1 MSVQKRQSNYIE
13 RKDGYFYYVRRVPQ
27 RVLKHYRMDR
37 IRASLHTRH
46 PEIARRRAQKI
57 SYELEREWEVL
68 TFSALG
74 NWANKFRQD
83 YSPAITTA
91 LANPTEQA
99 SNSPLLTEAAEYYL
113 NQKGTNRPEEFY
125 GSVRRAVRYL
135 EESVGIHPINAYN
148 RELANAFRDYL
159 IQERGLSTASAKRIL
174 TTIKAIVTFT
184 AREKDL
190 PIVSAFSA
198 IHFADPNKG
207 SIVRKPIP
215 APNIKRVQAECLS
228 IADDPR
234 LTIALI
240 SDTGLRLAEA
250 LGLQSSDVILNDNP
264 HIIIQPHPWRRLK
277 TIESERI
284 VPLVGASLIAA
295 RILKSRCNDSSS
307 PLIPKFCDGQSTKA
321 NSASGALNKWL
332 KPRVP
337 EGCVVHSFRHS
348 LRDRLRNVE
357 CPTEL
362 IDELGGWAKTSVGQH
377 YGEGHSIELKSQW
390 MLKIC
395 ED

>member
-1 MSVQKRQSNYIE
+1 LVQKRQSKYIE
-13 RKDGYFYYVRRVPQ
+13 SKHGYFYYCRRVPK
-27 RVLKHYRMDR
+27 RVLQHYRLDR
-37 IRASLHTRH
+37 IRTSLHTRH

-57 SYELEREWEVL
+57 SFELEREWEVL

-83 YSPAITTA
+83 YSPALTTA
-91 LANPTEQA
+91 LVSPSESI

-113 NQKGTNRPEEFY
+113 SQKGTNRPEEFY
-125 GSVRRAVRYL
+125 GSVRRAVRYI

-159 IQERGLSTASAKRIL
+159 IQDRGLSTASAKRIL

-190 PIVSAFSA
+190 PTVSAFSA
-198 IHFADPNKG
+198 IHFAEPNKG
-207 SIVRKPIP
+207 SILRKPIP
-215 APNIKRVQAECLS
+215 VTHIRKVQAECLA

-250 LGLQSSDVILNDNP
+250 LGLQASDVVLTDNP
-264 HIIIQPHPWRRLK
+264 HIIVKPHPWRRLK
-277 TIESERI
+277 TAESERI
-284 VPLVGASLIAA
+284 VPLVGASLSAA
-295 RILKSRCNDSSS
+295 KVLKSRSADPAS
-307 PLIPKFCDGQSTKA
+307 PLIPKFCDGKSTKA

-362 IDELGGWAKTSVGQH
+362 IDELGGWAKASVGQH
-377 YGEGHSIELKSQW
+377 YGEGHSIEMKSQW
-390 MLKIC
+390 MLKIS